1 MGKSQLEKYYAKGW
15 LVYGDKNISSEE
27 RLAAGIAFW
36 EEHESCQYGT
46 VRLPDLAQ
54 PKVDYT
60 PKMSTPVFLLDARA
74 KFEKA
79 QKKLTEGQRRIIGR
93 VCLQNKPISA
103 VGVNFAEY
111 NHNLELGKECLC
123 RGLDRLVIHYGG
135 KRTKPQLRG
144 YSDGISLADWLK
156 KRKDSNDICG

>member
-79 QKKLTEGQRRIIGR
+79 QKKLTEGQRKLLFR
-93 VCLQNKPISA
+93 VLLSNLPIA
-103 VGVNFAEY
+103 TQGATIAEY
-111 NHNLELGKECLC
+111 KHNLELCKECLC

-135 KRTKPQLRG
+135 KRNRPQLKG
-144 YSDGISLADWLK
+144 YGDGITVAEWLA
-156 KRKDSNDICG
+156 KRETR

>member
-36 EEHESCQYGT
+36 EEHEACQYGT
-46 VRLPDLAQ
+46 VRLPDLEQ

-60 PKMSTPVFLLDARA
+60 PKLNTPVFLLDARS

-79 QKKLTEGQRRIIGR
+79 EKKLTECQRKLLFR
-93 VCLQNKPISA
+93 VLLSNLPIA
-103 VGVNFAEY
+103 TQGATIAEY
-111 NHNLELGKECLC
+111 KHNLELCKECLC

-135 KRTKPQLRG
+135 KRNRPQLKG
-144 YSDGISLADWLK
+144 YGDGITVAEWLA
-156 KRKDSNDICG
+156 KRETR

>member
-60 PKMSTPVFLLDARA
+60 PKMSTPVFYWMPALNLKRRKKTYRGTKTDYRQGLSA
-74 KFEKA
+74 K
-79 QKKLTEGQRRIIGR
+79 
-93 VCLQNKPISA
+93 
-103 VGVNFAEY
+103 
-111 NHNLELGKECLC
+111 
-123 RGLDRLVIHYGG
+123 
-135 KRTKPQLRG
+135 
-144 YSDGISLADWLK
+144 
-156 KRKDSNDICG
+156 

>member
-46 VRLPDLAQ
+46 VRLPDLEQ

-60 PKMSTPVFLLDARA
+60 PKLNTPVFLLDARS

-79 QKKLTEGQRRIIGR
+79 EKKLTECQRKLLFR
-93 VCLQNKPISA
+93 VLLSNLPIA
-103 VGVNFAEY
+103 TQGATIAEY
-111 NHNLELGKECLC
+111 KHNLELCKECLC

-135 KRTKPQLRG
+135 KRNRPQLKG
-144 YSDGISLADWLK
+144 YGDGITVAEWLA
-156 KRKDSNDICG
+156 KRETR